1 MIFDRQ
7 LRPATETS
15 WVVSYD
21 GKTIPRWRAA
31 AILKIDISPYLLTRW
46 TITSSYGISYSVL
59 GWLKPPS
66 HQPRSHYVL
75 QKLSER
81 SKNFVQRSR
90 NAVETDKDVIWSPW
104 TWRTW
109 SNFGHVQ
116 KNAVKTWSNQD
127 VVRT

>member
-1 MIFDRQ
+1 MYHSVKTEESKLKQHTCSTTVLITFRF
-7 LRPATETS
+7 RP
-15 WVVSYD
+15 
-21 GKTIPRWRAA
+21 
-31 AILKIDISPYLLTRW
+31 L
-46 TITSSYGISYSVL
+46 VL
-59 GWLKPPS
+59 SFTAGDKKLVKPPS

-75 QKLSER
+75 QKLGGR

-116 KNAVKTWSNQD
+116 KKRSED
-127 VVRT
+127 VVESGRSTNLIRT